1 MITKKAK
8 QTKMMRLLMSTESMN
23 MTVKGWLTQKKPC
36 LTSTLSLFSSKTNS
50 ETTEMMP
57 HHPSATVAS
66 SAIESH
72 PFTHHTQELHLPTCL
87 EKARKANELAQPIN
101 FTLSTFHWD
110 FSLTDH

>member
-1 MITKKAK
+1 MIIKKAK

-57 HHPSATVAS
+57 RQLQAQQSN
-66 SAIESH
+66 
-72 PFTHHTQELHLPTCL
+72 PFTQELHLPTCL
-87 EKARKANELAQPIN
+87 ERPTN
-101 FTLSTFHWD
+101 
-110 FSLTDH
+110 